1 MTTRVARII
10 VCRCANRQDVIPPHT
25 RGALENGLRECGVLL
40 VDELCA
46 LAAEK
51 APLLAEFAAQAGA
64 VVVAC
69 QARAVRALFVAA
81 GSPLAQDAQ
90 IHNARTGEAGD
101 IIAQIGPLAPGAS
114 VSVSAADPWQPWFPV
129 IDRARCTN
137 CKQCLNFCLF
147 GTYSLNS
154 SGEVVVSQPRA
165 CKNNCPA
172 CARICPSVAIIFP
185 KYIDSPING
194 GEISDEESE
203 RERVKVDTQAILGS
217 DVYAALRARQDKRRR
232 LLSEEARQ
240 EQEQKALLERE
251 SWRQMTQEEG

>member
-1 MTTRVARII
+1 M

-25 RGALENGLRECGVLL
+25 REALENSLRESGVLL
-40 VDELCA
+40 VDDLCG
-46 LAAEK
+46 LAAENS
-51 APLLAEFAAQAGA
+51 PLLAEFAAQTGA

-69 QARAVRALFVAA
+69 YARAVRALFAAA
-81 GSPLAQDAQ
+81 GCTLAEDAS
-90 IHNARTGEAGD
+90 IYNARTTEAGE
-101 IIAQIGPLAPGAS
+101 ILAQIGPLAPGAS

-147 GTYSLNS
+147 GTYSLNAA
-154 SGEVVVSQPRA
+154 GAVEVSQPRA

-185 KYIDSPING
+185 KYGDSPING
-194 GEISDEESE
+194 GEIGDEASE
-203 RERVKVDTQAILGS
+203 RERVRVDTQRILGS
-217 DVYAALRARQDKRRR
+217 DVYAALRARQEKRGR

-251 SWRQMTQEEG
+251 SWRQKMREEG